1 MSLIDLLAS
10 EYITKQAIDHG
21 LEDPR
26 AGGFSIIQ
34 DLQEDL
40 IQEQKKTASNIPLD
54 LALDD
59 ANSFIYDTADLYTEL
74 IETDDVVSATQS
86 DIVVENTNIVDWAS
100 KCYREIYYTS
110 RVIYNINIGALL
122 AVREVPKQEWPSIAS
137 SIALHPEYLKNY
149 IESYGAQ
156 DLFDKWLP
164 AEKTDVGYYFDW
176 SLDSTTFKS
185 DHWVEAVFTIRER
198 HLTKEL
204 KTDA

>member
-10 EYITKQAIDHG
+10 EYIVKQAIHG
-21 LEDPR
+21 LDDPR
-26 AGGFSIIQ
+26 PCGFSIMR

-40 IQEQKKTASNIPLD
+40 VQEQKKIASDIPLD
-54 LALDD
+54 FAIDD
-59 ANSFIYDTADLYTEL
+59 AHSFIYDTADLYTEL

-86 DIVVENTNIVDWAS
+86 DILIENTNIVDWAS

-122 AVREVPKQEWPSIAS
+122 AVRDVPEQEWPLIAS
-137 SIALHPEYLKNY
+137 SIALQPDHLKNY

-164 AEKTDVGYYFDW
+164 AEKTDIGYYFEW
-176 SLDSTTFKS
+176 SLDFTSFKP
-185 DHWVEAVFTIRER
+185 DYWVEAVFTLRER
-198 HLTKEL
+198 HLSKEL